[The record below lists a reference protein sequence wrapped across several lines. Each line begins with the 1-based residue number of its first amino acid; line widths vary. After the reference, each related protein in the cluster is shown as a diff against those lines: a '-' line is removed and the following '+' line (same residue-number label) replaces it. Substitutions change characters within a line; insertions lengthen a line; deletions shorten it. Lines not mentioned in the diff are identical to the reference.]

1 MIASGVGVVGE
12 LRTAIDADAG
22 RTAEQIAGKVSE
34 LKTAQ
39 GW

>member
-1 MIASGVGVVGE
+1 MISTGVGVARE
-12 LRTAIDADAG
+12 LRVSIDGDAR